1 MFTHLEEL
9 HSNHIQRFDEK
20 IQQNGETDEI
30 ICLICDKRVETKTEA
45 YKHINEDHPSHLSN
59 LKKEIMEAK
68 NDETENI
75 STDPLKLSEGQEM
88 AIEILNTINLN
99 ELENTIMNEKE
110 IVPEYAEKENSDD
123 LQKEEIMTEPTEAIF
138 ITKTEL
144 QEIPKTCKYE
154 LDTDSVYD

>member
-9 HSNHIQRFDEK
+9 HSDHIQRFDER
-20 IQQNGETDEI
+20 IQQNSETDEI
-30 ICLICDKRVETKTEA
+30 ICLICDKRVETKTNA

-59 LKKEIMEAK
+59 LKKEIMEAN

-110 IVPEYAEKENSDD
+110 EIVPEYAEKENSDD
-123 LQKEEIMTEPTEAIF
+123 LHKEEIMPEPAEPNF

-144 QEIPKTCKYE
+144 QQI
-154 LDTDSVYD
+154 L

>member
-1 MFTHLEEL
+1 MFTHLEEF

-20 IQQNGETDEI
+20 IQQNSENDEI
-30 ICLICDKRVETKTEA
+30 ICLICDKRVETKTNA

-110 IVPEYAEKENSDD
+110 EIVPEYAEKENSDD
-123 LQKEEIMTEPTEAIF
+123 LHKEEIMPEPAEPNF

-144 QEIPKTCKYE
+144 QQI
-154 LDTDSVYD
+154 L